1 MVARYRLLDAPTL
14 SALLDA
20 NAPPP
25 LREQALRLVN
35 LFASEAAGRTY
46 LLAQPDLVP
55 NLCALLSVEAADTIG
70 RQNTLGAL
78 QKLSLRRAPQN
89 SMIDCGVI
97 AWLVEVLAEYLD
109 GMEREHGGD
118 TSADAG
124 AADLPGHAPY
134 WRAFDRESECREHCD
149 RHAGCA
155 GYSFRLAFATHV
167 DYHRCWLIGRPSAA
181 RGRKHALIA
190 SALCRVSQL
199 G

>member
-1 MVARYRLLDAPTL
+1 MART
-14 SALLDA
+14 
-20 NAPPP
+20 
-25 LREQALRLVN
+25 
-35 LFASEAAGRTY
+35 
-46 LLAQPDLVP
+46 
-55 NLCALLSVEAADTIG
+55 
-70 RQNTLGAL
+70 
-78 QKLSLRRAPQN
+78 SLRSSSRSSTVALF
-89 SMIDCGVI
+89 S
-97 AWLVEVLAEYLD
+97 A
-109 GMEREHGGD
+109 
-118 TSADAG
+118 ADAG

>member
-1 MVARYRLLDAPTL
+1 VR
-14 SALLDA
+14 
-20 NAPPP
+20 PPP
-25 LREQALRLVN
+25 PPARCASWEALPGVA
-35 LFASEAAGRTY
+35 LFSA
-46 LLAQPDLVP
+46 
-55 NLCALLSVEAADTIG
+55 
-70 RQNTLGAL
+70 
-78 QKLSLRRAPQN
+78 
-89 SMIDCGVI
+89 
-97 AWLVEVLAEYLD
+97 
-109 GMEREHGGD
+109 
-118 TSADAG
+118 ADAG

>member
-1 MVARYRLLDAPTL
+1 MYWYHGF
-14 SALLDA
+14 ALL
-20 NAPPP
+20 
-25 LREQALRLVN
+25 L
-35 LFASEAAGRTY
+35 AGSL
-46 LLAQPDLVP
+46 LLALQAREIDRASWKRIGTAIAIGLA
-55 NLCALLSVEAADTIG
+55 LCLPFVLSL
-70 RQNTLGAL
+70 LGAWEAL
-78 QKLSLRRAPQN
+78 P
-89 SMIDCGVI
+89 GV
-97 AWLVEVLAEYLD
+97 ALFSA
-109 GMEREHGGD
+109 
-118 TSADAG
+118 ADAG

-190 SALCRVSQL
+190 SALCRISQL